1 MTPTANQRPKLAGD
15 GPVSKMADQAY
26 AEGMAA
32 YHAGDLSAAA
42 ARFEAVVRYAPRHAG
57 AFHLLGVIAYRNGDH
72 DTAVDHLQRAVAI
85 NGDNHVF
92 YSNLCASLQMQKRLG
107 EAEAAARKSLA
118 INPNFVDAHNNL
130 GNVLKGQGRL
140 KAAESAYRRALE
152 INPDYVEALSNLGI
166 VLLDQGR
173 LEESESVYRR
183 ALEISPA
190 YVNAYCNLGNVLKRL
205 GKLEESVAICR
216 RALEIQPDNAEIYNN
231 LGTSLQRLGRME
243 EAIEAFQKSLSA
255 RPNYQMAHSNLLL
268 CMNYIPRFGPA
279 DIYEESVRWNE
290 RHGTPPAESHQPH
303 ANSRDPERRLRI
315 GYISPDFRTH
325 SVAYFFEPLLSALDR
340 RAVEVFC
347 YADVVRP
354 DRTTGRLR
362 SLADV
367 WRSVVGMRN
376 DEIIEQ
382 IRRDGIDILVDLSGH
397 TSQNRLLIFAAKPA
411 PIQATWLGY
420 PNTTGLTAIDY
431 RITDEIADPE
441 TDDRYYSESLVRLPE
456 GFLCYGPPLDAPAV
470 ARTNPAATAGSVTF
484 GSFNNLAKV
493 TKQVIQTWARVLA
506 AVPDSRMLVKQV
518 YMSEEGAGEELLAAF
533 EAEGIDPAR
542 VEIRSRIPSKQKH
555 LALYGKVD
563 VALDP
568 FPYNG
573 TTTTCE
579 ALWMGVPVV
588 TLRGDRHS
596 GRVGASLLERVGL
609 SDLVAGDPEGY
620 VAIASELARDA
631 ERLGRLR
638 ETLRDRMQRSSLC
651 DAEGFAHHME
661 AAFREMWRRWC
672 GADDGRTAAASIS
685 VPTAMDRDTVTP
697 GPDRPVVE
705 RVREL
710 PIWHHRIPLTDGVVT
725 PGAAPRR
732 PEAYGLPERLD
743 GKRVLDV
750 GALDGYWTFE
760 ALGRGAAEAV
770 AIDDFSIYR
779 RSGGE
784 TPPRPWATFDLCRE
798 ALGYDPVRCR
808 RVQMN
813 IFETS
818 ELMLG
823 RFDLVLLFD
832 VLPHLRYPLMA
843 LDRLAA
849 LCDGEIFVE
858 SAILDDFSPY
868 RGGVG
873 KGYPGGGPILE
884 FYPGNQYEGD
894 PTRWWTPSL
903 DGLRRLVA
911 TAGFGD
917 CKAWKLVESPAGPE
931 DCRGVVHG
939 RKRA

>member
-1 MTPTANQRPKLAGD
+1 MKPKNGKQPKLASIPPSGT
-15 GPVSKMADQAY
+15 ADRAY

-32 YHAGDLSAAA
+32 YHAGDLPGAEK
-42 ARFEAVVRYAPRHAG
+42 RFEAVVRYSPQHAG
-57 AFHLLGVIAYRNGDH
+57 ALHLLGVIAYRNGEYE
-72 DTAVDHLQRAVAI
+72 TAIERLQRAVSI
-85 NGDNHVF
+85 NGENHVF
-92 YSNLCASLQMQKRLG
+92 YSNLCAALQMQKRLA
-107 EAEAAARKSLA
+107 EAEAAARKALA
-118 INPNFVDAHNNL
+118 INPNFLDAHNNL

-140 KAAESAYRRALE
+140 GAAEAAYRRALE

-173 LEESESVYRR
+173 LDESEKVYRR
-183 ALEISPA
+183 ALEISPD
-190 YVNAYCNLGNVLKRL
+190 YINAYCNLGNVLKRL

-216 RALEIQPDNAEIYNN
+216 RALEIQPDNAEVYNN

-243 EAIEAFQKSLSA
+243 DAIEAFQSSLKV

-279 DIYEESVRWNE
+279 EIYEESVRWDE
-290 RHGTPPAESHQPH
+290 RHGAPLTEGHQPH

-325 SVAYFFEPLLSALDR
+325 SVSYFFEPLLSAFDR

-376 DEIIEQ
+376 DEITEQ

-397 TSQNRLLIFAAKPA
+397 TSQNRLMIFAMKPA
-411 PIQATWLGY
+411 PVQVTWLGY

-431 RITDEIADPE
+431 RITDLVADPE
-441 TDDRYYSESLVRLPE
+441 TDDRYYTEALVRLPE
-456 GFLCYGPPLDAPAV
+456 GFLCYGSPLDAPAV
-470 ARTNPAATAGSVTF
+470 SRPSPAAVDGRVTF

-493 TKQVIQTWARVLA
+493 TKSVVRTWARILA

-518 YMSEEGAGEELLAAF
+518 YMSEEGAGEELLALF
-533 EAEGIDPAR
+533 EAEGIDPER

-609 SDLVAGDPEGY
+609 SDLVADDPEGY
-620 VAIASELARDA
+620 VEIAANLGRDTAR
-631 ERLGRLR
+631 LNRLR
-638 ETLRDRMQRSSLC
+638 ENLRDRMRDSSLC
-651 DAEGFAHHME
+651 DADGFARHME
-661 AAFREMWRRWC
+661 TAFREMWRRWC
-672 GADDGRTAAASIS
+672 GADDGRTAAAAIS
-685 VPTAMDRDTVTP
+685 VPTATDRDAVIP

-710 PIWHHRIPLTDGVVT
+710 PVWHHRIPLPDGVVT
-725 PGAAPRR
+725 PGTAPRH
-732 PEAYGLPERLD
+732 PDAFGLPERLE

-760 ALGRGAAEAV
+760 VLSRGAAEVV
-770 AIDDFSIYR
+770 AIDDFSFYR
-779 RSGGE
+779 RAGDGQA
-784 TPPRPWATFDLCRE
+784 PRPWATFDLCRE

-808 RVQMN
+808 RVRMS
-813 IFETS
+813 IFEAS

-823 RFDLVLLFD
+823 RFDLVLVFD
-832 VLPHLRYPLMA
+832 VLPYLRYPLMA
-843 LDRLAA
+843 LDRLAT
-849 LCDGEIFVE
+849 LCDGEILVE

-868 RGGVG
+868 RGGMG
-873 KGYPGGGPILE
+873 SGYPNAPPAME

-894 PTRWWTPSL
+894 PGRWWSPSL
-903 DGLRRLVA
+903 AGLSKLVT
-911 TAGFGD
+911 TAGFTD
-917 CKAWKLVESPAGPE
+917 CRAWKLVDAPQGPE

-939 RKRA
+939 RKQG